1 MGRAEEARGGKA
13 CLSGRGCLNKET
25 QIALPRCADR
35 RQVCKRVARAGG
47 RCVFELAAR
56 YRPLHPYL
64 HLAFF
69 PLRLP
74 PCRLPMMPSSPQCRL
89 TSPCAGWASP
99 SGPTACST
107 PPATSSASVG
117 VCRLPSVWR
126 PRLRSPSPPAQP
138 LHACTL
144 SRPVWPCL
152 ALPAC
157 LLPCAAAAP
166 PFLQACAGSAPAAR
180 SSGSANTHP
189 YTFFLFAA
197 GVRGQCPHGKKCWL
211 YFPEDDCPFYRT
223 TVFSHYA
230 KKNCPEGGCKG
241 GGVDGWGRSWAGLHA
256 GQPMW
261 GCRQRR
267 NAGAPS

>member
-1 MGRAEEARGGKA
+1 VPLDITLRWLGKPEWA
-13 CLSGRGCLNKET
+13 DGLQHSSSHIIGIGGCLPSA
-25 QIALPRCADR
+25 IC
-35 RQVCKRVARAGG
+35 VAASLEVSKPTGP
-47 RCVFELAAR
+47 AA
-56 YRPLHPYL
+56 
-64 HLAFF
+64 
-69 PLRLP
+69 
-74 PCRLPMMPSSPQCRL
+74 
-89 TSPCAGWASP
+89 
-99 SGPTACST
+99 ACM
-107 PPATSSASVG
+107 
-117 VCRLPSVWR
+117 
-126 PRLRSPSPPAQP
+126 
-138 LHACTL
+138 HAE
-144 SRPVWPCL
+144 SPCL
-152 ALPAC
+152 ALPGPAC
-157 LLPCAAAAP
+157 LPA

-180 SSGSANTHP
+180 SAGSANTHP